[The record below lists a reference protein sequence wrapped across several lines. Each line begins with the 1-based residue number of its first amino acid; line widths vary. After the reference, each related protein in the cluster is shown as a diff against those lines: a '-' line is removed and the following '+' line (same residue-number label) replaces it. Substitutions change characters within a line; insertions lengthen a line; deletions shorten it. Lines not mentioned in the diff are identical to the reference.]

1 MTLHFFIAGA
11 ACFGIF
17 ILFLVL
23 SRTLNAIVNHLV
35 KLQYLLQKEYDM
47 KKELLEINQL
57 LEEENSN
64 PGGDEKS
71 REAGPEGQSNAPSP

>member
-1 MTLHFFIAGA
+1 MILHYFIAGA

-23 SRTLNAIVNHLV
+23 SKTLNTLVNHLV

-47 KKELLEINQL
+47 KNELLEINRFL
-57 LEEENSN
+57 DEDKSKEN
-64 PGGDEKS
+64 GGKTPEVIN
-71 REAGPEGQSNAPSP
+71 PEGETADARS

>member
-1 MTLHFFIAGA
+1 MTMHFFIAGV

-17 ILFLVL
+17 LLFLVL

-35 KLQYLLQKEYDM
+35 KLQYLLQKEFDM

-57 LEEENSN
+57 LEEENSI
-64 PGGDEKS
+64 PVGAEKP
-71 REAGPEGQSNAPSP
+71 EDAGPERQSNAPSP

>member
-1 MTLHFFIAGA
+1 
-11 ACFGIF
+11 
-17 ILFLVL
+17 VL

-57 LEEENSN
+57 LEEENSTTN
-64 PGGDEKS
+64 DGEKKLEDADS
-71 REAGPEGQSNAPSP
+71 ERQPKAPHT

>member
-1 MTLHFFIAGA
+1 MHFFIAGA
-11 ACFGIF
+11 ASFGIF
-17 ILFLVL
+17 LLFLVL

-57 LEEENSN
+57 LEEENSS
-64 PGGDEKS
+64 PGGADKAED
-71 REAGPEGQSNAPSP
+71 AGPERQSNAPSP

>member
-1 MTLHFFIAGA
+1 MHFFIAGT

-17 ILFLVL
+17 LLFLVL

-57 LEEENSN
+57 LEEENSSS
-64 PGGDEKS
+64 GGTDKPED
-71 REAGPEGQSNAPSP
+71 AGPERQSNAPPS